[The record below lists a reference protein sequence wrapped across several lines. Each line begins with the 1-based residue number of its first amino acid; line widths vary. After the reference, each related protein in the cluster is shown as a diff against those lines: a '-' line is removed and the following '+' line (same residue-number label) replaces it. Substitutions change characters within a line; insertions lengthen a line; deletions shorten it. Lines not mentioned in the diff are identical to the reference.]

1 VTRRRVL
8 EALTVA
14 LVLIGVALT
23 TVVLASRSSRGRET
37 APEAT
42 LPPPPRPELAIPKPR
57 ELAYS
62 GAVAHW
68 STVLRSVSARVAPH
82 RRAPVVA
89 QLERTTPE
97 ETTNLVLV
105 LRTAV
110 AGDGTV
116 WSNVRLPILPNN
128 TSAWVP
134 RTTLGPTNIVDT
146 HLVVDRA
153 TLQATLYRRGHAIF
167 SAAVGIG
174 TARSPTPAG
183 EFYIRDRLKAFDD
196 PFYGP
201 VAFGTSARSAVLT
214 DWPAGGYIGI
224 HGTNRP
230 SLLPGRVSHGCIRMR
245 NDDILKLAKLLPIGT
260 PLTIR

>member
-1 VTRRRVL
+1 MTL
-8 EALTVA
+8 L
-14 LVLIGVALT
+14 LIGVALT
-23 TVVLASRSSRGRET
+23 TLVLVSRSSRGRET
-37 APEAT
+37 APEVS
-42 LPPPPRPELAIPKPR
+42 LPPPPQLELAIPKPR

-62 GAVAHW
+62 SAVAHW

-82 RRAPVVA
+82 REAPVVA
-89 QLERTTPE
+89 QLLRTTPE

-110 AGDGTV
+110 ARDGTV
-116 WSNVRLPILPNN
+116 WSNVRLPSLPNN

-134 RTTLGPTNIVDT
+134 RTALGPTNIVDT
-146 HLVVDRA
+146 RLVVDRA
-153 TLQATLYRRGHAIF
+153 TLKATLYRHGRAIF

-174 TARSPTPAG
+174 TAKWPTPAG
-183 EFYIRDRLKAFDD
+183 EFYVRDRLTGFDA

-201 VAFGTSARSAVLT
+201 VAFGTSARSPVLT

-245 NDDILKLAKLLPIGT
+245 NDDILTLAKLLPIGT